1 MLEIKN
7 LCYSHE
13 NGKKILNNIDFFVQD
28 GEILGI
34 TGKVGSGKSTLAKI
48 LNTILRPTSGKVL
61 LGKLNIHD
69 DFVNSREAF
78 FKIGLVFQHPED
90 HFFENT
96 VYDEIAYGLRNKN
109 VTENDIQKKIYNLA
123 EKLKLNRVFLSKS
136 PTNISG
142 GEKRI
147 CAIAGILIMQPEV
160 LILDDP
166 LIGLD
171 LKNRQNLIEILLNYH
186 KEMQKKLIIISSSVE
201 DILCIL
207 NKILVL
213 EDGKQLYFGNI
224 TKNIKK
230 YGFELPDVTKI
241 MSNVSIKYPNINN
254 DVFRVQD
261 AVLSIREVLNKR

>member
-1 MLEIKN
+1 M
-7 LCYSHE
+7 
-13 NGKKILNNIDFFVQD
+13 
-28 GEILGI
+28 
-34 TGKVGSGKSTLAKI
+34 
-48 LNTILRPTSGKVL
+48 
-61 LGKLNIHD
+61 
-69 DFVNSREAF
+69 
-78 FKIGLVFQHPED
+78 
-90 HFFENT
+90 
-96 VYDEIAYGLRNKN
+96 
-109 VTENDIQKKIYNLA
+109 A

-147 CAIAGILIMQPEV
+147 CAITGILIMQPEV

-171 LKNRQNLIEILLNYH
+171 SKNRQNLIEILLNYH

-201 DILCIL
+201 DILCIS

-230 YGFELPDVTKI
+230 YGFDLPDVTKI

>member
-1 MLEIKN
+1 
-7 LCYSHE
+7 
-13 NGKKILNNIDFFVQD
+13 
-28 GEILGI
+28 
-34 TGKVGSGKSTLAKI
+34 
-48 LNTILRPTSGKVL
+48 
-61 LGKLNIHD
+61 
-69 DFVNSREAF
+69 
-78 FKIGLVFQHPED
+78 
-90 HFFENT
+90 
-96 VYDEIAYGLRNKN
+96 
-109 VTENDIQKKIYNLA
+109 
-123 EKLKLNRVFLSKS
+123 
-136 PTNISG
+136 
-142 GEKRI
+142 
-147 CAIAGILIMQPEV
+147 MQPEV

-171 LKNRQNLIEILLNYH
+171 SKNRQNLIEILLNYH

-201 DILCIL
+201 DILCIS